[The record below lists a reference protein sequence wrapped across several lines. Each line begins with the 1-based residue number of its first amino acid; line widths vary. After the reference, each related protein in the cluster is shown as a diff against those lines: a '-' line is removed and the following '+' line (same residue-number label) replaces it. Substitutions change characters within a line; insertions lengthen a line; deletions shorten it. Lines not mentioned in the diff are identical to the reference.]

1 MRFGDNERKQNL
13 MRSIST
19 EKQIFEPIF
28 DTKNWIVDKNCI
40 EENVVA
46 FDVISFGLLEPRS
59 HSRFNIVNMNRI
71 ISVNEIDEI

>member
-1 MRFGDNERKQNL
+1 M
-13 MRSIST
+13 
-19 EKQIFEPIF
+19 IFESKF

-59 HSRFNIVNMNRI
+59 HSRFNVVNMNRI